1 VGALPDVP
9 VLAGALVRLEP
20 LSRAHAED
28 LAEAAGAERD
38 SREFTWI
45 PHGIDEVREYI
56 GVQLGRAESDELI
69 PFAQIRLADAR
80 AVGTTTFFNLRSRPD
95 ESVPY
100 AVEIGWTW
108 LGPAARGTGINAEA
122 KLLLLTYAFET
133 WRVARVDLK
142 TDARN
147 ERSRRAI
154 GGLGAQFE
162 GVLRSWSPSLAPGE
176 ESLMRDSALFSLLA
190 DEWPA
195 AKAALRAR
203 LDHPGTE
210 PRTTGR

>member
-1 VGALPDVP
+1 
-9 VLAGALVRLEP
+9 
-20 LSRAHAED
+20 
-28 LAEAAGAERD
+28 
-38 SREFTWI
+38 
-45 PHGIDEVREYI
+45 
-56 GVQLGRAESDELI
+56 
-69 PFAQIRLADAR
+69 
-80 AVGTTTFFNLRSRPD
+80 
-95 ESVPY
+95 VPY

-108 LGPAARGTGINAEA
+108 LGPGARGTGINAES

-154 GGLGAQFE
+154 EGLGAQFE
-162 GVLRSWSPSLAPGE
+162 GVLRSWQPSLAPGE
-176 ESLMRDSALFSLLA
+176 ESLMRDAALFSLLA

-203 LDHPGTE
+203 LDRHGAE
-210 PRTTGR
+210 PRTSGR